1 MSTPLSPHL
10 VVRPD
15 WLALRPE
22 PALEPSLPIIDPH
35 HHLWERDG
43 IPYLLPE
50 LMADLASG
58 HNIVGTVFIE
68 CKARY
73 RSDGDPLLA
82 PLGETAFVAA
92 AAAECAAG
100 PQAATGALAGIV
112 GHVDLRAGAR
122 VAEVL
127 QAHID
132 AGQGRFRGIRH
143 SSAWH
148 PDPAAK
154 GSSTSPP
161 PGLLLDPAFRAGF
174 ACLAPLGLS
183 FDAWMLHTQ
192 LAELRD
198 LADAFP
204 ATKIVLDHVGGPL
217 NIGPYVGRQAHVMA
231 EWRASMRAL
240 AALPN
245 LHVKLGGFGM
255 RLFNC
260 DCYGQALP
268 PSSEELATAW
278 RPYIEWC
285 VQVFGAGRCMF
296 ESNFPVDKGACSYGA
311 LWNAY
316 KRVTAGWSAEER
328 TALFSGTATRFYRL
342 APTPVGG

>member
-1 MSTPLSPHL
+1 MAQAPSPHL
-10 VVRPD
+10 AIRPE

-22 PALEPSLPIIDPH
+22 PALEPALPIIDPH

-43 IPYLLPE
+43 RPYHAEHLL
-50 LMADLASG
+50 ADIAESG
-58 HNIVGTVFIE
+58 HNVTGTVFIE

-73 RSDGDPLLA
+73 RQDGDPLEA
-82 PLGETAFVAA
+82 PLGETAFAA
-92 AAAECAAG
+92 ASHSG
-100 PQAATGALAGIV
+100 PVALGIV

-122 VAEVL
+122 SAALLEQHVV
-127 QAHID
+127 
-132 AGQGRFRGIRH
+132 AGQGRFKGVRH

-161 PGLLLDPAFRAGF
+161 PGLLLDAEFRAGF
-174 ACLAPLGLS
+174 ACLAPLRLT
-183 FDAWMLHTQ
+183 FDAWMFHTQ

-204 ATKIVLDHVGGPL
+204 TTKIVLDHVGGPL
-217 NIGPYVGRQAHVMA
+217 NIGPYHVRQPHVMR
-231 EWRASMRAL
+231 EWRASMQAL

-245 LHVKLGGFGM
+245 VHIKLGGFGM

-260 DCYGQALP
+260 DCYGQELP
-268 PSSEELATAW
+268 PSSEQLAAAW

-316 KRVTAGWSAEER
+316 KRVTAGWSADER
-328 TALFSGTATRFYRL
+328 SALFSSTAARFYSLGR
-342 APTPVGG
+342 

>member
-1 MSTPLSPHL
+1 MALAPAPHL
-10 VVRPD
+10 TVRPD

-22 PALEPSLPIIDPH
+22 AALEPALPIVDPH
-35 HHLWERDG
+35 HHLWDRDG
-43 IPYLLPE
+43 NAYHMPDLLRDI
-50 LMADLASG
+50 ADSG
-58 HNIVGTVFIE
+58 HAITATVFIE

-73 RSDGDPLLA
+73 REGGDPLLA
-82 PLGETAFVAA
+82 PLGETAFVMQ
-92 AAAECAAG
+92 
-100 PQAATGALAGIV
+100 QAALGARGACAGIV
-112 GHVDLRAGAR
+112 GHVDLRAGAQ
-122 VAEVL
+122 AEAVL
-127 QAHID
+127 AAQIAL
-132 AGQGRFRGIRH
+132 GEGRFKGVRH

-154 GSSTSPP
+154 GSSTAPP

-183 FDAWMLHTQ
+183 FDAWMFHTQ
-192 LAELRD
+192 LGELRD
-198 LADAFP
+198 LADAYP
-204 ATKIVLDHVGGPL
+204 STRIVLDHVGGPL
-217 NIGPYVGRQAHVMA
+217 NIGPYETRQAHVMA
-231 EWRASMRAL
+231 EWRAGMRAL

-245 LHVKLGGFGM
+245 VHVKLGGFGM

-260 DCYGQALP
+260 ACYGQTVP
-268 PSSEELATAW
+268 PSSEQLAAAW

-285 VQVFGAGRCMF
+285 VEMFGAGRCMF

-316 KRVTAGWSAEER
+316 KRVTAGWSADER

-342 APTPVGG
+342 GDHVP

>member
-1 MSTPLSPHL
+1 MSTSAPSPHL
-10 VVRPD
+10 AIRPE

-22 PALEPSLPIIDPH
+22 AALDPALPIVDPH

-43 IPYLLPE
+43 KPYHTEHLLE
-50 LMADLASG
+50 DIAASG
-58 HNIVGTVFIE
+58 HNVVGTVFIE

-73 RSDGDPLLA
+73 RAEGDPLEA
-82 PLGETAFVAA
+82 PLGETEFAA
-92 AAAECAAG
+92 ASHQG
-100 PQAATGALAGIV
+100 PAVRGIV

-122 VAEVL
+122 AAALLER
-127 QAHID
+127 HIE
-132 AGQGRFRGIRH
+132 AGQGRFKGVRH

-161 PGLLLDPAFRAGF
+161 PGLLLDADFRAGF
-174 ACLAPLGLS
+174 ACLAPLGLT
-183 FDAWMLHTQ
+183 FDAWMFHTQ

-204 ATKIVLDHVGGPL
+204 DTKIVLDHVGGPL
-217 NIGPYVGRQAHVMA
+217 NIGPYHSRQPHVMR
-231 EWRASMRAL
+231 EWRGAMQAL

-245 LHVKLGGFGM
+245 VHIKLGGFGM

-260 DCYGQALP
+260 DCYGQELP
-268 PSSEELATAW
+268 PSSAQLAAAW
-278 RPYIEWC
+278 KPYIEWC
-285 VQVFGAGRCMF
+285 VQMFGAGRCMF

-316 KRVTAGWSAEER
+316 KRVTTGWSADER
-328 TALFSGTATRFYRL
+328 TALFSGTATRFYTL
-342 APTPVGG
+342 A

>member
-1 MSTPLSPHL
+1 MAQAPSPHL
-10 VVRPD
+10 AIRPE

-22 PALEPSLPIIDPH
+22 PALDPALPIIDPH

-43 IPYLLPE
+43 KPYHTPDLLQDIAE
-50 LMADLASG
+50 SG
-58 HNIVGTVFIE
+58 HNVVGTVFIE

-73 RSDGDPLLA
+73 RTEGDPLEA
-82 PLGETAFVAA
+82 PLGETAFAA
-92 AAAECAAG
+92 ASHSGPAA
-100 PQAATGALAGIV
+100 LGIV

-122 VAEVL
+122 AAALLEAHVA
-127 QAHID
+127 
-132 AGQGRFRGIRH
+132 AGQGRFKGIRH

-161 PGLLLDPAFRAGF
+161 PGLLLDADFRAGF
-174 ACLAPLGLS
+174 ACLAPLGLT
-183 FDAWMLHTQ
+183 FDAWMFHTQ

-204 ATKIVLDHVGGPL
+204 STKIVLDHVGGPL
-217 NIGPYVGRQAHVMA
+217 NIGPYHARQPHVMR
-231 EWRASMRAL
+231 EWRASMQAL

-245 LHVKLGGFGM
+245 VHIKLGGFGM

-260 DCYGQALP
+260 DCYGQELP
-268 PSSEELATAW
+268 PSSEQLAAAW

-316 KRVTAGWSAEER
+316 KRVTSGWSAEER
-328 TALFSGTATRFYRL
+328 TALFSGTATRFYSL
-342 APTPVGG
+342 AR